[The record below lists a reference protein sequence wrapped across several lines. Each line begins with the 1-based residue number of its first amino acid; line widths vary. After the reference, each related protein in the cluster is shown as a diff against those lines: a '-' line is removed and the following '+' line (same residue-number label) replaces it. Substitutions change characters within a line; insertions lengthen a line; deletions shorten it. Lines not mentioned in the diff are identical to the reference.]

1 MSPRRRAVATLMLAA
16 TLVLAGCAAPH
27 APQAPDRVGEASAWS
42 GRLALRVE
50 SNPPQSL
57 NASFDLRGTAESGE
71 LVLATPLGSTLARM
85 EWAPGRATL
94 VSANE
99 TRRFASVGDMV
110 AQLTGTPV
118 PVGALFE
125 WMAGRPAEVD
135 GWQAD
140 LSTHAQ
146 GRLQARRSAPAPAAD
161 LRIAFEA
168 Q

>member
-1 MSPRRRAVATLMLAA
+1 MSLRRRAVATLAFVTA
-16 TLVLAGCAAPH
+16 FGLAGCAVPRP
-27 APQAPDRVGEASAWS
+27 PQADRVGEASAWS

-57 NASFDLRGTAESGE
+57 NANFDLRGSAESGE

-85 EWAPGRATL
+85 EWSPGRATL

-125 WMAGRPAEVD
+125 WMAGRPVAVD

-161 LRIAFEA
+161 LRIAFEP